1 MVKPLS
7 MLITSKR
14 RMTGSLLL
22 VFLCKR
28 RVDIM
33 SNVKETKHNFG
44 ERSKEFYKGS
54 EIEVGVSD
62 KYLES
67 RKKACEMIESDK
79 YGLSDG
85 DFWILKNKVGTKLYY
100 SGLIISHQGVQKIND
115 HLEDELKFKEEYCS
129 DPAPYEYGGRKG
141 LIMCYRDKRD
151 GLLEYGEISEE
162 NCKNEY
168 PYAMLLKRTFD
179 RVVLV
184 KSKLKFYGIYGE
196 DEADEFVNSE
206 IKVNEQTGEVT
217 TELKKEKEN
226 EPELSDSMSL
236 EEASNHK
243 IISGSQKLVGLSP
256 VKFVVECKPG
266 NEQMAKN
273 ILVQFATQGH
283 PKDAAA
289 CKAVLRALEQGQLNF
304 PRAQH

>member
-1 MVKPLS
+1 
-7 MLITSKR
+7 
-14 RMTGSLLL
+14 
-22 VFLCKR
+22 
-28 RVDIM
+28 M
-33 SNVKETKHNFG
+33 SNVKEKKHNFN
-44 ERSKEFYKGS
+44 ERNKEFYKGA
-54 EIEVGVSD
+54 EIEVAVSD
-62 KYLES
+62 KYLQS
-67 RKKACEMIESDK
+67 RQKACEMIESDK

-85 DFWILKNKVGTKLYY
+85 DFWILKNKIGNKLYY
-100 SGLIISHQGVQKIND
+100 NGLIISHQGVQKIND
-115 HLEDELKFKEEYCS
+115 RLDDELKFKEEYCG
-129 DPAPYEYGGRKG
+129 DPTPYEYGGKKG

-196 DEADEFVNSE
+196 DEADEFVSPE
-206 IKVNEQTGEVT
+206 IQVNEQTGEVT
-217 TELKKEKEN
+217 TSLQKEEQ
-226 EPELSDSMSL
+226 EISDAMSL

-256 VKFVVECKPG
+256 VKFVVDCKPG
-266 NEQMAKN
+266 NEEMAKN

-304 PRAQH
+304 PAVQH

>member
-1 MVKPLS
+1 
-7 MLITSKR
+7 
-14 RMTGSLLL
+14 
-22 VFLCKR
+22 
-28 RVDIM
+28 M
-33 SNVKETKHNFG
+33 SNVKEKKHNFN
-44 ERSKEFYKGS
+44 ERNKEFYKGV
-54 EIEVGVSD
+54 EIEVAVSD
-62 KYLES
+62 KYLQS
-67 RKKACEMIESDK
+67 RQKACEMIESDK
-79 YGLSDG
+79 YGLSEG
-85 DFWILKNKVGTKLYY
+85 DFWILKNKIGNKLYY
-100 SGLIISHQGVQKIND
+100 NGLIISHQGVQKIND
-115 HLEDELKFKEEYCS
+115 RLDDELKFKEEYCS
-129 DPAPYEYGGRKG
+129 DPTPYEYGGKKG

-196 DEADEFVNSE
+196 DEADEFVSSE
-206 IKVNEQTGEVT
+206 IQVNEQTGEVT
-217 TELKKEKEN
+217 TSLQKEEQ
-226 EPELSDSMSL
+226 EISDAMSL

-256 VKFVVECKPG
+256 VKFVVDCKPG
-266 NEQMAKN
+266 NEEMAKN

-304 PRAQH
+304 PAVQH